1 MFQVNLY
8 PRTSIDS
15 SRRVRQLAH
24 TVQGQIALSC
34 GKRMAKHMPTI
45 VASWVA
51 GLYDN
56 DKSVSRAATEAFLR
70 VFSSE
75 EKRVNVWRVYRSS
88 LLEYSRSVI
97 VKESIATLS
106 DERTVSPDDA
116 STKYSRVVGAAV
128 MMVTNLLGLLIH
140 IREGDV
146 RS

>member
-1 MFQVNLY
+1 
-8 PRTSIDS
+8 
-15 SRRVRQLAH
+15 
-24 TVQGQIALSC
+24 
-34 GKRMAKHMPTI
+34 MAKHMPTI

-56 DKSVSRAATEAFLR
+56 DKSVSRAASEAFRR

-75 EKRVNVWRVYRSS
+75 EKRANVWRVYQSS
-88 LLEYSRSVI
+88 ILEYSRNVI

-116 STKYSRVVGAAV
+116 SAKYSRVAGAAV
-128 MMVTNLLGLLIH
+128 MMVTNLLGSSIH
-140 IREGDV
+140 IRQRNV